1 MWKNEVVLRLVI
13 AVITAV
19 VTSLLTHIFD
29 SKKLRKQQ
37 DIAFQESLGKVI
49 IRAYIKTREIVL
61 QLETVEALSES
72 IQFSRKNQEKSAEL
86 PYHAAIMEDIQ
97 TLSEYGTKVSDARKE
112 FDAYLSNKAA
122 AFLLILEHYFVELA
136 SFIGNHELQDKTKYI
151 GRLVYP
157 DLHKIE
163 IDFDIVIVNEI
174 NRPRYYL
181 ESKCTTQYEYLIED
195 FKKKYIDNSVLMG
208 MIDKGI
214 DIQNVCSENDG
225 NAGI

>member
-1 MWKNEVVLRLVI
+1 MRLVI
-13 AVITAV
+13 AGITAV

-122 AFLLILEHYFVELA
+122 AFLLILEHYLVELA
-136 SFIGNHELQDKTKYI
+136 SFIGNHELQDKTKHI

-163 IDFDIVIVNEI
+163 KDFDIVIVNEI

-181 ESKCTTQYEYLIED
+181 ESKCTTQYEYLIAD

-208 MIDKGI
+208 MIEKDKN
-214 DIQNVCSENDG
+214 IQNIYSENDG